1 MYRIRA
7 FRAIDDPE
15 SCKKFAE
22 GHLNVLLEYGVTK
35 VTTANLSWF
44 HNPGVY
50 VVLIESED
58 GSIAYGGERI
68 HLANDY
74 AKLPIED
81 AVSIVD
87 ENIFDLTAQYRTRG
101 LTGELCGLWNSRAI
115 AGRGFS
121 NLLTKLGVAMA
132 RRLEMSSLFVL
143 CAPYTVAMC
152 QAAGFEI
159 EESVGSRG
167 TFNYPKL
174 DLVATALLIKD
185 LENLPTADAAY
196 KEKIYNFSAN
206 PVQATSD
213 TGPKGS
219 FSFNLNLTTGPEQY
233 EHL

>member
-7 FRAIDDPE
+7 FKAIDDPE
-15 SCKKFAE
+15 SCKKFAD

-50 VVLIESED
+50 VILIESED

-87 ENIFDLTAQYRTRG
+87 RNIFELTTKYRAMG
-101 LTGELCGLWNSRAI
+101 LTGELCGLWNSKAI

-132 RRLEMSSLFVL
+132 QRLEMSSLFVL

-174 DLVATALLIKD
+174 DLIATALVIKD
-185 LENLPTADAAY
+185 LKDLPTADAAY
-196 KEKIYNFSAN
+196 KEKIYSFSSH
-206 PVQATSD
+206 PIQQTSD
-213 TGPKGS
+213 TGPKGE
-219 FSFNLNLTTGPEQY
+219 FSFNLNLTTDQDLH

>member
-7 FRAIDDPE
+7 FRAIDDIE

-44 HNPGVY
+44 HNPDVY

-68 HLANDY
+68 HISNDY

-81 AVSIVD
+81 AVSLVD
-87 ENIFDLTAQYRTRG
+87 QNIFELTSHYRALGR
-101 LTGELCGLWNSRAI
+101 TGELCGLWNSKAI

-132 RRLEMSSLFVL
+132 QRLQMSSLFVL

-152 QAAGFEI
+152 QEAGFEI

-174 DLVATALLIKD
+174 DLIATALIVKD
-185 LENLPTADAAY
+185 LYNLPTAAPEY
-196 KEKIYNFSAN
+196 KEKICNFSSR
-206 PVQATSD
+206 PVQTTSD
-213 TGPKGS
+213 TGPKGD
-219 FSFNLNLTTGPEQY
+219 FSFTLNLTTGPELY
-233 EHL
+233 EQP

>member
-7 FRAIDDPE
+7 FRAIDDPD
-15 SCKKFAE
+15 SCKKFAD

-50 VVLIESED
+50 VILIESED

-68 HLANDY
+68 HIANQH
-74 AKLPIED
+74 AKLPVED

-87 ENIFDLTAQYRTRG
+87 EKIYDLTDKYKATG
-101 LTGELCGLWNSRAI
+101 VTGELCGLWNSKAI

-121 NLLTKLGVAMA
+121 TLLTKLGVAMA
-132 RRLEMSSLFVL
+132 KRLQMSSLFVL
-143 CAPYTVAMC
+143 CAPYTVSMC

-159 EESVGSRG
+159 EKSVGAEG

-174 DLVATALLIKD
+174 DLVATILLIKD
-185 LENLPTADAAY
+185 LENLHTADDDYRY
-196 KEKIYNFSAN
+196 KIMEFVAN
-206 PVQATSD
+206 PIQENFEN
-213 TGPKGS
+213 GPKGI
-219 FSFNLNLTTGPEQY
+219 FDFHLNLNTGE
-233 EHL
+233 